1 MKGGYNM
8 AKNSPQEKENRLY
21 FSTKL
26 NELLYSRNKKQID
39 LHRDL
44 NIPKSTIT
52 GYVKGTSLPTG
63 GNLQKIADY
72 FNVLKSDLDL
82 RFVKDLH
89 SNAPTTISSD
99 VQAIVDVSVQ
109 LETPRQHNVLAY
121 AKNQLQEQSKII
133 QVDFSVKEEETEYQ
147 TVYLYGAAS
156 AGKGLDLYDEVI
168 EEIQY
173 PKPVPTHD
181 IALRVHGDSM
191 EPMFRDDEI
200 IFVKKS
206 HEIHHGQIGVFV
218 LNGQGYLKKFYRDAD
233 GLKLVSLNKKYDDI
247 VVQEFDELQLTG
259 VVVM

>member
-1 MKGGYNM
+1 MNDQQNIIIGERLRELRIAHNLEQQHVSDMMGYKSFTTISKWETGKNLPNGGKL
-8 AKNSPQEKENRLY
+8 AKLAQIFNTTTDYILYGENIQDNSP
-21 FSTKL
+21 
-26 NELLYSRNKKQID
+26 
-39 LHRDL
+39 
-44 NIPKSTIT
+44 
-52 GYVKGTSLPTG
+52 
-63 GNLQKIADY
+63 
-72 FNVLKSDLDL
+72 
-82 RFVKDLH
+82 
-89 SNAPTTISSD
+89 TTLSSD
-99 VQAIVDVSVQ
+99 VQAIVDVSMQ

-121 AKNQLQEQSKII
+121 AKTQLDEQNNVISF
-133 QVDFSVKEEETEYQ
+133 VDLKEDEAEYQ

-218 LNGQGYLKKFYRDAD
+218 LNGQGYLKKFYRDTD

-247 VVQEFDELQLTG
+247 VMQEFDEIQLTG

>member
-1 MKGGYNM
+1 MDLKLYIGNKIKHLRTLHGM
-8 AKNSPQEKENRLY
+8 TQTELAEKLFTTKQTVSRYENGQRSADQDVL
-21 FSTKL
+21 F
-26 NELLYSRNKKQID
+26 ELCEI
-39 LHRDL
+39 
-44 NIPKSTIT
+44 
-52 GYVKGTSLPTG
+52 
-63 GNLQKIADY
+63 
-72 FNVLKSDLDL
+72 FNVSIND
-82 RFVKDLH
+82 FFPQQH
-89 SNAPTTISSD
+89 SNTPTTLSSG
-99 VQAIVDVSVQ
+99 VQAILDVSVQ
-109 LETPRQHNVLAY
+109 LETPRQHNVLTY

-206 HEIHHGQIGVFV
+206 HEINHGQIGVFI

-233 GLKLVSLNKKYDDI
+233 GLKLVSLNKEYDDI
-247 VVQEFDELQLTG
+247 VVQEFDEIQLTG

>member
-1 MKGGYNM
+1 MSLGNKKIM
-8 AKNSPQEKENRLY
+8 AENIQY
-21 FSTKL
+21 FMNKH
-26 NELLYSRNKKQID
+26 NIDRNKLCADLKLKYMTVSDWINGKTYPRID
-39 LHRDL
+39 
-44 NIPKSTIT
+44 
-52 GYVKGTSLPTG
+52 
-63 GNLQKIADY
+63 KIEMLANY
-72 FNVLKSDLDL
+72 FGINKSDL
-82 RFVKDLH
+82 VEEK
-89 SNAPTTISSD
+89 SNIIKENNTTLTSD
-99 VQAIVDVSVQ
+99 VQAIVDVSMQ
-109 LETPRQHNVLAY
+109 LETPRQHNVLTY

-206 HEIHHGQIGVFV
+206 HEINHGQIGVFI

-233 GLKLVSLNKKYDDI
+233 GLKLVSLNKEYDDI
-247 VVQEFDELQLTG
+247 VVQEFDEIQLTG